1 MPKTFFDW
9 DEAKN
14 RSNLKKHRVS
24 FEDAIGVFLDP
35 LNVTDLERIVDGE
48 ERWQTFGLVDG
59 ELLMVAHA
67 NYDEDYT
74 EIVRIISARLAT
86 RAERKQYEEQHG

>member
-1 MPKTFFDW
+1 MSKTFFDW

-14 RSNLKKHRVS
+14 RSNLKKHGVS

-35 LNVTDLERIVDGE
+35 YNVTDIDRIVDSE
-48 ERWQTFGLVDG
+48 ERWQTFGVVDD

-67 NYDEDYT
+67 IYDDGDS

-86 RAERKQYEEQHG
+86 RAERKRYEEQHG

>member
-1 MPKTFFDW
+1 M
-9 DEAKN
+9 
-14 RSNLKKHRVS
+14 KKHGVS

-48 ERWQTFGLVDG
+48 ERWQTFGLVDS

-67 NYDEDYT
+67 IYNEDDI

-86 RAERKQYEEQHG
+86 RRKEAI

>member
-14 RSNLKKHRVS
+14 LSNLKKHGVS

-35 LNVTDLERIVDGE
+35 FNVTDLERIVDSE
-48 ERWQTFGLVDG
+48 ERWQTFGFVDG

-67 NYDEDYT
+67 IYDEDDI